1 MYGLTS
7 EHNVVPDATLYAQ
20 EALISDDQ
28 SLFDSSFNDP
38 YKPLKAAK
46 GDSFYPSKKRSLE
59 SDLDEPSAKRPFVP
73 SNDFQERN
81 SPSPAPQGLAHERR
95 VIVPADPMCWSKEH
109 VRQWIQW
116 AVKEFSLKEIEV
128 SRFDMDGREL
138 CRLTREDFMK
148 LAPAYN
154 GDILMAHLCVLRK
167 TPLPNLTSDDIDR
180 ALAPASVPNSS
191 AYSPAQSSPLFDSRS
206 QGTGSSAGMPTYSRS
221 SEVESRQHPVITSFP
236 CASRSNDYSQARYT
250 ESPSWSSAQSTHRL
264 SHMKDSVVPTKPMPE
279 PQHMQASYA
288 PSPMS
293 TRDAVAA
300 ANTTGSGQIQLWQF
314 LLELLSDPKN
324 SSCIAWEGTNGEFK
338 LSDPDEVAR
347 RWGERKN
354 KPNMNYDKLSRALR
368 YYYDKNIM
376 TKIHGKRY
384 AYKFDFQGLAQLNQ
398 PITSDAQAHAQ
409 AAYKF
414 PGSEFYAGFPATP
427 LFHPGANSCFQMPYW
442 ARAPPAYPQPARSMY
457 GSPITPGMTYY
468 A

>member
-1 MYGLTS
+1 M
-7 EHNVVPDATLYAQ
+7 
-20 EALISDDQ
+20 
-28 SLFDSSFNDP
+28 F
-38 YKPLKAAK
+38 
-46 GDSFYPSKKRSLE
+46 
-59 SDLDEPSAKRPFVP
+59 
-73 SNDFQERN
+73 
-81 SPSPAPQGLAHERR
+81 
-95 VIVPADPMCWSKEH
+95 
-109 VRQWIQW
+109 
-116 AVKEFSLKEIEV
+116 
-128 SRFDMDGREL
+128 
-138 CRLTREDFMK
+138 
-148 LAPAYN
+148 
-154 GDILMAHLCVLRK
+154 
-167 TPLPNLTSDDIDR
+167 
-180 ALAPASVPNSS
+180 
-191 AYSPAQSSPLFDSRS
+191 
-206 QGTGSSAGMPTYSRS
+206 TG
-221 SEVESRQHPVITSFP
+221 
-236 CASRSNDYSQARYT
+236 
-250 ESPSWSSAQSTHRL
+250 
-264 SHMKDSVVPTKPMPE
+264 
-279 PQHMQASYA
+279 SYA
-288 PSPMS
+288 PSPLS

-324 SSCIAWEGTNGEFK
+324 SSCIAWEGANGEFK

-427 LFHPGANSCFQMPYW
+427 LFHPGSNSCFQMPYW
-442 ARAPPAYPQPARSMY
+442 ARAPPAYTQSSRSMY
-457 GSPITPGMTYY
+457 GGSMTPGMTYY